1 MVQGSPSSSNGGRP
15 DAAEQAP
22 VFDALADKAASEVH
36 GKGPMPGSRLEQVVV
51 GSLTFLALA
60 LCSYNVVVRY
70 FMPGLVL
77 EWSDEVQVY
86 LVIWA
91 IFLSLGLVTAADRHV
106 KADLFVGMFKVA
118 TQRRLLVFADVLGLA
133 FSVFL
138 VAYGFLVTWE
148 TYDYGDVSITSL
160 RFPLWIYAAA
170 LPAGGL
176 LMGWCYLVR
185 LIGQLRKGA

>member
-1 MVQGSPSSSNGGRP
+1 MAAPRP
-15 DAAEQAP
+15 ASEDDTLRGATGQKA
-22 VFDALADKAASEVH
+22 VFDALTEKAATEVH
-36 GKGPMPGSRLEQVVV
+36 GQGPMPGSRIEQLVV
-51 GSLTFLALA
+51 GVIALAALA

-70 FMPGLVL
+70 FLPTLVV

-106 KADLFVGMFKVA
+106 KADLFVGMFKA
-118 TQRRLLVFADVLGLA
+118 STQRRLLLLADVLGLA
-133 FSVFL
+133 FSIFL
-138 VAYGFLVTWE
+138 VVYGSLVAWE
-148 TYDYGDVSITSL
+148 TYDFGDVSITSL

-176 LMGWCYLVR
+176 LMAGRYLMR
-185 LIGQLRKGA
+185 LAGLLRKGA